1 VGKTRKEG
9 KQVVNIKVTT
19 KSTNHLQSHPH
30 PKRILGDP
38 QPFREGPRS
47 NEQIQRVNLG
57 RRLGRAS
64 HLRRGFVTTE
74 NVTHDVNVVPTGPA
88 ATCFL
93 PTMDRILLSHLHNPS
108 TTVPLPTIQGV
119 LAHHLATIS
128 PVPTPLAATAIS
140 SPFFLAQPF
149 THLKLQTFST
159 TFRHA
164 THLKYRAIIDATK
177 TRSKMRTMLGRS
189 RESVLAQWVTDVLKG
204 VQGGHPILRLA
215 ACGGLISGVKDVKI
229 GEKPEK
235 EGGIDVGSARF
246 AVEDEIVL
254 SLAEVMDKYS
264 STSASGSESPQNGVE
279 ERENEFQPAGRLEG
293 MSPSWF

>member
-1 VGKTRKEG
+1 
-9 KQVVNIKVTT
+9 
-19 KSTNHLQSHPH
+19 
-30 PKRILGDP
+30 
-38 QPFREGPRS
+38 
-47 NEQIQRVNLG
+47 
-57 RRLGRAS
+57 
-64 HLRRGFVTTE
+64 
-74 NVTHDVNVVPTGPA
+74 
-88 ATCFL
+88 
-93 PTMDRILLSHLHNPS
+93 
-108 TTVPLPTIQGV
+108 
-119 LAHHLATIS
+119 
-128 PVPTPLAATAIS
+128 
-140 SPFFLAQPF
+140 
-149 THLKLQTFST
+149 
-159 TFRHA
+159 
-164 THLKYRAIIDATK
+164 
-177 TRSKMRTMLGRS
+177 MLGRS

-204 VQGGHPILRLA
+204 VQDGHPILRLA